1 MLLTGH
7 QVFQYLE
14 TNGTDYHKVNQV
26 GIDLS
31 VKKIEKIIG
40 GVLVFQEKTVVDSS
54 LFIEIPL
61 TSIEGRQ
68 MWRLER
74 GAYALTFNEGVSI
87 PSHATGFI
95 TSRSSIYRGGAH
107 INSPMW
113 DPGFMTREMG
123 TTLMLEAETI
133 FIEENARVCQFY
145 MLTNPIPQDL
155 YDGQFQGKTNY

>member
-7 QVFQYLE
+7 QVFQYME
-14 TNGTDYHKVNQV
+14 MNGTNYHKVNQV

-40 GVLVFQEKTVVDSS
+40 GVLVFQEKTIVDPS

-74 GAYALTFNEGVSI
+74 GAYALTFNEGVTI

-113 DPGFMTREMG
+113 DPGFTTREMG
-123 TTLMLEAETI
+123 TTLMLESETI

-145 MLTNPIPQDL
+145 MMTNPIPQDL